1 MLRADLARS
10 HTPTALLDD
19 PGADLSYPSLAYAFA
34 PLYAHL
40 AKASELSSVECVEHE
55 CTVHCESEQG
65 PRDHSRAMTLPAIPS
80 SSES

>member
-1 MLRADLARS
+1 MGLP

-19 PGADLSYPSLAYAFA
+19 RGADPSYPSLAYAFA
-34 PLYAHL
+34 PLYARL

-65 PRDHSRAMTLPAIPS
+65 PRDHYWKSHDPS
-80 SSES
+80 SHPIFK